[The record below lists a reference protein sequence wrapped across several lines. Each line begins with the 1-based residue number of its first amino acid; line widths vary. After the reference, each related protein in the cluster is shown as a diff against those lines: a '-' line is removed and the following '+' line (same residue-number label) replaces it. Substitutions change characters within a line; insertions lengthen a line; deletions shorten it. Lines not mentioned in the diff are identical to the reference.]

1 MPANSTA
8 QPALGDT
15 VQAAGSAASAKLDST
30 LEELKG
36 RASRVAQDTLDT
48 LDELRTRAKPY
59 MDRAKP
65 YMDEASDR
73 LAEAERYLVDRVQ
86 KQPLTTTFAA
96 LGVGVLIGLILAGG
110 RSR

>member
-8 QPALGDT
+8 QPALDDA

-30 LEELKG
+30 IEDLKG
-36 RASRVAQDTLDT
+36 RATRVAQDTLDQIDT
-48 LDELRTRAKPY
+48 LRTRYRPY
-59 MDRAKP
+59 IDDAGDRWAV
-65 YMDEASDR
+65 
-73 LAEAERYLVDRVQ
+73 AERYLVDRVQ

-96 LGVGVLIGLILAGG
+96 LGVGVLVGLILAGG

>member
-1 MPANSTA
+1 MPANSKA
-8 QPALGDT
+8 HPALEDT

-36 RASRVAQDTLDT
+36 HADRASRVAHDAYDTF
-48 LDELRTRAKPY
+48 RSSARPY
-59 MDRAKP
+59 VDDAGDRWAV
-65 YMDEASDR
+65 
-73 LAEAERYLVDRVQ
+73 AERYLVDRVQ

-96 LGVGVLIGLILAGG
+96 LGVGVLVGLILAGG

>member
-8 QPALGDT
+8 QPALDDIQ
-15 VQAAGSAASAKLDST
+15 QANAKLDAT
-30 LEELKG
+30 LEEIREHAN
-36 RASRVAQDTLDT
+36 RAGRVAQDAYET
-48 LDELRTRAKPY
+48 LRTRAQPY
-59 MDRAKP
+59 VEDAGDRWAV
-65 YMDEASDR
+65 
-73 LAEAERYLVDRVQ
+73 AERYLVDRVQ